1 MSVTI
6 TDVAKH
12 AGVSIETV
20 SRVINDGPFV
30 VEATH
35 AKVVAAM
42 QELGYVPKASARCLV
57 SGRPPVLG
65 LVFHNATWNHIN

>member
-42 QELGYVPKASARCLV
+42 QELGYVPNVSTHRLA
-57 SGRPPVLG
+57 SGRSHVLG
-65 LVFHNATWNHIN
+65 LVFHNTTWNYIN

>member
-12 AGVSIETV
+12 AGVSIKTV

-30 VEATH
+30 AEATC

-42 QELGYVPKASARCLV
+42 QEPGYVPNV
-57 SGRPPVLG
+57 STHRLAGGRSPVLG
-65 LVFHNATWNHIN
+65 LVFHNATWNYIN